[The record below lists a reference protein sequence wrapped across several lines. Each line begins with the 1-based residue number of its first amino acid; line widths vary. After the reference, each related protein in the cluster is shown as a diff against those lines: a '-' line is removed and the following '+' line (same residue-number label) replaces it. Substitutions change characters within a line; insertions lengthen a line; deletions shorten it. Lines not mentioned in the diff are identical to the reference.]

1 MKNFAD
7 LTEREV
13 LAVAISSEEED
24 SRIYMTFAEDLAERY
39 PDSAKI
45 FEEMAEEERGHRHR
59 LLEMYEQRFGPH
71 LPPIRR
77 EDVKGFLRRRPIWL
91 TKNLPLDTIRKEVET
106 MELQAE
112 QFYIKAA
119 EQAEDVGVRRLLGD
133 LAEEEKGHEQLAV
146 KLTDKILSPDV
157 RAEEDKT
164 RRRMFVLQ
172 YVQPGLAGLMDGS
185 VSTLA
190 PLFAAAFATH
200 QNWQTFLVGLAASIG
215 AGISM
220 GFAEALSD
228 DGSLTGRGSPW
239 LRGATCGMM
248 TTLGG
253 LGHSMPYLV
262 PDSWPNAFWIATAIA
277 GVVVFFEL
285 WAIAFIRA
293 RYMDTPF
300 LQAVFQ
306 IVLGGAIVLARR
318 HPDRRGVA
326 AMAQLPFSPPISG
339 KNMSF
344 HDAGSRLMVPTRRMN
359 FANFIVAAGVMVH
372 STPGPVTT
380 FVTISSGSFE
390 PVSSIQLCAVPF
402 GSAAMIAV
410 ASFTASRNA
419 A

>member
-24 SRIYMTFAEDLAERY
+24 SRIYMTFAEDLRERY
-39 PDSAKI
+39 PDTAKI

-59 LLEMYEQRFGPH
+59 LLEMYEQRFGAH

-112 QFYIKAA
+112 RFYAKAA
-119 EQAEDVGVRRLLGD
+119 EKAEDVGVRRLLGD
-133 LAEEEKGHEQLAV
+133 LAEEEKSHENLAV
-146 KLTDKILSPDV
+146 KLTGEILKPDV
-157 RAEEDKT
+157 REAEDRT

-239 LRGATCGMM
+239 LRGLTCGAM
-248 TTLGG
+248 TAIGG
-253 LGHSMPYLV
+253 LGHTLPYLV
-262 PDSWPNAFWIATAIA
+262 PDSLPNAFWIATGIA
-277 GVVVFFEL
+277 SVVVFFEL
-285 WAIAFIRA
+285 WAIAYVRA

-306 IVLGGAIVLARR
+306 IVLGGAIVLAV
-318 HPDRRGVA
+318 GILIGA
-326 AMAQLPFSPPISG
+326 A
-339 KNMSF
+339 
-344 HDAGSRLMVPTRRMN
+344 
-359 FANFIVAAGVMVH
+359 
-372 STPGPVTT
+372 
-380 FVTISSGSFE
+380 
-390 PVSSIQLCAVPF
+390 
-402 GSAAMIAV
+402 
-410 ASFTASRNA
+410 
-419 A
+419 

>member
-1 MKNFAD
+1 MKSFAD

-13 LAVAISSEEED
+13 LAVAIASEEED

-39 PDSAKI
+39 PDSAKV
-45 FEEMAEEERGHRHR
+45 FEEMAEEERGHRHM
-59 LLEMYEQRFGPH
+59 LLELYEQRFGKN

-77 EDVKGFLRRRPIWL
+77 EDVRGFLRRRPVWL
-91 TKNLPLDTIRKEVET
+91 TKNLSLDTVRKEVET
-106 MELQAE
+106 MEFEAE
-112 QFYIKAA
+112 RFYVKAA
-119 EQAEDVGVRRLLGD
+119 EQAQDVGVRRLLGD
-133 LAEEEKGHEQLAV
+133 LAEAEKGLETLAIN
-146 KLTDKILSPDV
+146 LTGDILKPDV
-157 RAEEDKT
+157 IEAEDKT
-164 RRRMFVLQ
+164 RRRVFVLQ

-239 LRGATCGMM
+239 LRGAASGIM
-248 TTLGG
+248 TAIGG
-253 LGHSMPYLV
+253 LGHSLPYLV

-285 WAIAFIRA
+285 WAIAFIRS

-306 IVLGGAIVLARR
+306 IVLGGVIVL
-318 HPDRRGVA
+318 GVGILIGA
-326 AMAQLPFSPPISG
+326 A
-339 KNMSF
+339 
-344 HDAGSRLMVPTRRMN
+344 
-359 FANFIVAAGVMVH
+359 
-372 STPGPVTT
+372 
-380 FVTISSGSFE
+380 
-390 PVSSIQLCAVPF
+390 
-402 GSAAMIAV
+402 
-410 ASFTASRNA
+410 
-419 A
+419 

>member
-24 SRIYMTFAEDLAERY
+24 SRIYMSFAEDLAKRY
-39 PDSAKI
+39 PDTAKV
-45 FEEMAEEERGHRHR
+45 FEEMAEEESGHRHR
-59 LLEMYEQRFGPH
+59 LLELYEQRFGPH

-91 TKNLPLDTIRKEVET
+91 TKNLSLDAIRKEVET

-112 QFYIKAA
+112 RFYAKAS
-119 EQAEDVGVRRLLGD
+119 ERAEDVGVRRLLGD
-133 LAEEEKGHEQLAV
+133 LAEEEKGHEKLAA
-146 KLTDKILSPDV
+146 KLTNQILSPDV
-157 RAEEDKT
+157 REAEDRT
-164 RRRMFVLQ
+164 RRRLFVLQ

-200 QNWQTFLVGLAASIG
+200 LNWQTFLVGLAASIG

-239 LRGATCGMM
+239 LRGAASGVM
-248 TTLGG
+248 TALGG

-262 PDSWPNAFWIATAIA
+262 PDSWPNAFWIATAMA

-306 IVLGGAIVLARR
+306 IVLGGVIVLAV
-318 HPDRRGVA
+318 GIVIGA
-326 AMAQLPFSPPISG
+326 A
-339 KNMSF
+339 
-344 HDAGSRLMVPTRRMN
+344 
-359 FANFIVAAGVMVH
+359 
-372 STPGPVTT
+372 
-380 FVTISSGSFE
+380 
-390 PVSSIQLCAVPF
+390 
-402 GSAAMIAV
+402 
-410 ASFTASRNA
+410 
-419 A
+419 

>member
-24 SRIYMTFAEDLAERY
+24 SRIYMSFAEDLAERY
-39 PDSAKI
+39 PDTAKL
-45 FEEMAEEERGHRHR
+45 FEEMAEEERGHRHM
-59 LLEMYEQRFGPH
+59 LLELYEQRFGKN

-91 TKNLPLDTIRKEVET
+91 TKNLSLDTIRKEVET
-106 MELQAE
+106 MEFQAE
-112 QFYIKAA
+112 RFYVKAA
-119 EQAEDVGVRRLLGD
+119 EQAKDVGVRRLLGD
-133 LAEEEKGHEQLAV
+133 LAEAEKGHEKLAV
-146 KLTDKILSPDV
+146 RLTDKILSPDA
-157 RAEEDKT
+157 REAEDKT
-164 RRRMFVLQ
+164 RRRVFVLQ

-239 LRGATCGMM
+239 LRGAASGVM
-248 TTLGG
+248 TAIGG
-253 LGHSMPYLV
+253 LGHSLPYLV
-262 PDSWPNAFWIATAIA
+262 PDAWPNAFWIATTIA
-277 GVVVFFEL
+277 GIVVFFEL
-285 WAIAFIRA
+285 WAIAYIRA

-306 IVLGGAIVLARR
+306 IVLGGVIVL
-318 HPDRRGVA
+318 GVGILIGA
-326 AMAQLPFSPPISG
+326 A
-339 KNMSF
+339 
-344 HDAGSRLMVPTRRMN
+344 
-359 FANFIVAAGVMVH
+359 
-372 STPGPVTT
+372 
-380 FVTISSGSFE
+380 
-390 PVSSIQLCAVPF
+390 
-402 GSAAMIAV
+402 
-410 ASFTASRNA
+410 
-419 A
+419 